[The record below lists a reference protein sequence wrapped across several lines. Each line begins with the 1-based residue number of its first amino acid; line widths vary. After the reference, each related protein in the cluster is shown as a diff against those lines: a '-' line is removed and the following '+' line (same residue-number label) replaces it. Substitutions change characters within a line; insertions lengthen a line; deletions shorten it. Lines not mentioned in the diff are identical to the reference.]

1 MLVVT
6 LGREK
11 QEKGGLEGSSRDLGY
26 NSDEKTDLYKKKN
39 QRDLKSGSS
48 LREVKEEEISK
59 KATK

>member
-11 QEKGGLEGSSRDLGY
+11 QERGGLRGAEGIWGIIVM
-26 NSDEKTDLYKKKN
+26 KKQICIKKN